1 MKRILSVL
9 LAMLLIVA
17 MLSGAALADTTKT
30 VYISSTGKGSL
41 NLRSGPGKNYSVSG
55 YVYHG
60 NKVTVK
66 DSSGEWSKVKVN
78 KTGKTGWIKTRYIDG
93 TTKALGTGYKT
104 IKVSG
109 SVKLRSGPGTSY
121 ASKGTLKNGTAVKVV
136 ETEDNWAKITVKSSG
151 KTGWVMLKYISDDAP
166 VSPTPTE
173 YKVRSVTADSL
184 NIRKGAGTEYGKV
197 GILHKGDAIKV
208 LGSSGNWYHI
218 QTVKGLKGWVSKTYT
233 KAGATAKVKAS
244 SLNVRKGAGTAY
256 GVSGTLKKG
265 KAVTVDAIVNGWAH
279 VKYGSKSGYVSA
291 KYLTF

>member
-41 NLRSGPGKNYSVSG
+41 N
-55 YVYHG
+55 
-60 NKVTVK
+60 
-66 DSSGEWSKVKVN
+66 
-78 KTGKTGWIKTRYIDG
+78 
-93 TTKALGTGYKT
+93 
-104 IKVSG
+104 
-109 SVKLRSGPGTSY
+109 LRSGPGTSY